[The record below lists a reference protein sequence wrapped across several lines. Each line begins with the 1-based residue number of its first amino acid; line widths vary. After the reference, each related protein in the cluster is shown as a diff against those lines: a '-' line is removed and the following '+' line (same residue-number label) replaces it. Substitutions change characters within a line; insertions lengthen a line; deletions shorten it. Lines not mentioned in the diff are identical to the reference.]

1 MVDIN
6 IGNGQGIT
14 QAIRDKIG
22 AANIKNKDAATW
34 QKVVA
39 EVNSAQNSKSIFKS
53 GDNYTTDS
61 TKLNEKSTYQSNF
74 VVDQGT
80 VTIDDSVWS
89 KIQNLLTGGN
99 ETTKAA
105 AETKQKTLRETAN
118 ENTIGDLKLTKEPVA
133 PDMSLKPNIGH
144 IDVAPQATGKQLNRM
159 VNGQKQAIEISHDKD
174 GNKVRYA
181 VNDDGT
187 RGEQLV
193 TVTTAGKNTYVTKS
207 EFDKTV
213 KSALQLGENDE
224 IPKGLNAEYVSIG
237 GEATLVFKGK
247 DGHVMTG
254 SEVKKFMTDYKK
266 DLYDRTAHGSGEYA
280 GKSIKDIT
288 NEVVSKMDYSKLD
301 PSFMETALKQD
312 GVQLNYGGQKYTV
325 QQGNLVDAQ
334 GNKFSVQNNKL
345 VPVKTQDALNK
356 ANPEKLADTADLS
369 YSAKTELT
377 IDGKKYSVEKDGTL
391 VDAQGNKYDV
401 KDGKPV
407 QKENDKAAL
416 ADVDFTKPEN
426 VELLSTFYHPN
437 AQLNFGGTMYTV
449 QQDKTLVD
457 AQGNKYKLEN
467 NKPVPI
473 KTSQEPVQTYGKHGN
488 LNVDN
493 DNSGGPFIKNGR
505 LDLE

>member
-39 EVNSAQNSKSIFKS
+39 EVNNAQNSKSIFKS

-74 VVDQGT
+74 VVDKGT

-99 ETTKAA
+99 ETTKAE

-159 VNGQKQAIEISHDKD
+159 VNGQKQAIEILHDKD

-254 SEVKKFMTDYKK
+254 SEVKRFMTDYKQ

-301 PSFMETALKQD
+301 PNFMETALKQD

-334 GNKFSVQNNKL
+334 GNK
-345 VPVKTQDALNK
+345 
-356 ANPEKLADTADLS
+356 
-369 YSAKTELT
+369 
-377 IDGKKYSVEKDGTL
+377 
-391 VDAQGNKYDV
+391 YDV

-416 ADVDFTKPEN
+416 ADVDFTNPEN
-426 VELLSTFYHPN
+426 VEILSTFYHPN

-467 NKPVPI
+467 NKPVPV

-493 DNSGGPFIKNGR
+493 DSSGGPFIKSR
-505 LDLE
+505 ILDFE

>member
-99 ETTKAA
+99 ETIKDNNLKEVVVTADKLNKTK
-105 AETKQKTLRETAN
+105 
-118 ENTIGDLKLTKEPVA
+118 TITITNP

-144 IDVAPQATGKQLNRM
+144 IDIAPQATGKQLNRM

-187 RGEQLV
+187 RGEELV
-193 TVTTAGKNTYVTKS
+193 TLTTTGKNTYQTKS
-207 EFDKTV
+207 ELDKTV
-213 KSALQLGENDE
+213 RSSLGLKDGQNLPDNLK
-224 IPKGLNAEYVSIG
+224 PFYVEIG
-237 GEATLVFKGK
+237 GSPQLMFKSDNGTLTPKQAAAYCK
-247 DGHVMTG
+247 QHI
-254 SEVKKFMTDYKK
+254 
-266 DLYDRTAHGSGEYA
+266 AQGSGEYA

-288 NEVVSKMDYSKLD
+288 NEVVSKIDYSKLS
-301 PSFMETALKQD
+301 PNSMKAALKQD

-325 QQGNLVDAQ
+325 HQGNLVDAQ

-345 VPVKTQDALNK
+345 VPVKT
-356 ANPEKLADTADLS
+356 
-369 YSAKTELT
+369 
-377 IDGKKYSVEKDGTL
+377 
-391 VDAQGNKYDV
+391 
-401 KDGKPV
+401 
-407 QKENDKAAL
+407 
-416 ADVDFTKPEN
+416 
-426 VELLSTFYHPN
+426 
-437 AQLNFGGTMYTV
+437 
-449 QQDKTLVD
+449 
-457 AQGNKYKLEN
+457 
-467 NKPVPI
+467 
-473 KTSQEPVQTYGKHGN
+473 SQEPVQTYGKHGN

-493 DNSGGPFIKNGR
+493 DSSGGPFIKSGR

>member
-74 VVDQGT
+74 VVDKGT

-118 ENTIGDLKLTKEPVA
+118 ENTIGDLNLTKEPVA

-159 VNGQKQAIEISHDKD
+159 VNGQKQAIEILHDKD

-254 SEVKKFMTDYKK
+254 SEVKRFMTDYKQ

-301 PSFMETALKQD
+301 PNFMAAALKQD

-325 QQGNLVDAQ
+325 QQGN
-334 GNKFSVQNNKL
+334 
-345 VPVKTQDALNK
+345 
-356 ANPEKLADTADLS
+356 
-369 YSAKTELT
+369 
-377 IDGKKYSVEKDGTL
+377 L

-493 DNSGGPFIKNGR
+493 DSSGGPFIKSGR
-505 LDLE
+505 LDFEE

>member
-1 MVDIN
+1 MAEIN

-39 EVNSAQNSKSIFKS
+39 EVNNAQNSKSIFKS

-74 VVDQGT
+74 VVDKGT

-99 ETTKAA
+99 ETIKDNNLKEVVVTADKLNKTK
-105 AETKQKTLRETAN
+105 
-118 ENTIGDLKLTKEPVA
+118 TITITNP

-144 IDVAPQATGKQLNRM
+144 IDIAPQATGKQLNRM
-159 VNGQKQAIEISHDKD
+159 VNGQKQAIEILHDKD

-254 SEVKKFMTDYKK
+254 SEVKKFMTDYKQ

-288 NEVVSKMDYSKLD
+288 NEVVSKMDYSKLS
-301 PSFMETALKQD
+301 PNFMEAALKQD

-334 GNKFSVQNNKL
+334 GNK
-345 VPVKTQDALNK
+345 
-356 ANPEKLADTADLS
+356 
-369 YSAKTELT
+369 
-377 IDGKKYSVEKDGTL
+377 
-391 VDAQGNKYDV
+391 YDV
-401 KDGKPV
+401 KDGKLV

-416 ADVDFTKPEN
+416 ADVDFTKSEN
-426 VELLSTFYHPN
+426 IELLSTFYHPN

-457 AQGNKYKLEN
+457 GQGNKYKLEN
-467 NKPVPI
+467 NKPVPV

-493 DNSGGPFIKNGR
+493 DSSGGPFIKSGR

>member
-1 MVDIN
+1 MAEIN

-80 VTIDDSVWS
+80 VTIDDSVWA

-118 ENTIGDLKLTKEPVA
+118 ENTIGDLNLTKEPVA

-159 VNGQKQAIEISHDKD
+159 VNGQKQAIEILHDKD

-254 SEVKKFMTDYKK
+254 SEVKKFMTDYKQ

-288 NEVVSKMDYSKLD
+288 NEVVSKMDYSKLS
-301 PSFMETALKQD
+301 PNFMEAALKQD

-325 QQGNLVDAQ
+325 QQGN
-334 GNKFSVQNNKL
+334 
-345 VPVKTQDALNK
+345 
-356 ANPEKLADTADLS
+356 
-369 YSAKTELT
+369 
-377 IDGKKYSVEKDGTL
+377 L

-416 ADVDFTKPEN
+416 ADVDFTNPEN

-467 NKPVPI
+467 NKPVPV

-493 DNSGGPFIKNGR
+493 DSSGGPFIKSGR
-505 LDLE
+505 LDFE

>member
-61 TKLNEKSTYQSNF
+61 TKLNEKSTFQSNF

-99 ETTKAA
+99 ETTKALSA
-105 AETKQKTLRETAN
+105 QSKDETIKDNNLQEVVVTAN
-118 ENTIGDLKLTKEPVA
+118 ELKRTKTITNPA
-133 PDMSLKPNIGH
+133 DMSLKPNIGH

-159 VNGQKQAIEISHDKD
+159 VNGQKQAIEILHDKD

-187 RGEQLV
+187 RGEELV
-193 TVTTAGKNTYVTKS
+193 TLTTTGKNTYQTKS
-207 EFDKTV
+207 ELDKTV
-213 KSALQLGENDE
+213 RSSLGLKDGQNLPDNLK
-224 IPKGLNAEYVSIG
+224 PFYVEIG
-237 GEATLVFKGK
+237 GSPQLMFKSDNGTLTPKQAAAYCK
-247 DGHVMTG
+247 QHI
-254 SEVKKFMTDYKK
+254 
-266 DLYDRTAHGSGEYA
+266 AQGSGEYA

-288 NEVVSKMDYSKLD
+288 NDVVSKIDYSKLS
-301 PSFMETALKQD
+301 PNFMEAALKQD

-325 QQGNLVDAQ
+325 HQGNLVDAQ

-345 VPVKTQDALNK
+345 VPVKT
-356 ANPEKLADTADLS
+356 
-369 YSAKTELT
+369 
-377 IDGKKYSVEKDGTL
+377 
-391 VDAQGNKYDV
+391 
-401 KDGKPV
+401 
-407 QKENDKAAL
+407 
-416 ADVDFTKPEN
+416 
-426 VELLSTFYHPN
+426 
-437 AQLNFGGTMYTV
+437 
-449 QQDKTLVD
+449 
-457 AQGNKYKLEN
+457 
-467 NKPVPI
+467 
-473 KTSQEPVQTYGKHGN
+473 SQEPVQTYGKHGN

-493 DNSGGPFIKNGR
+493 DSSGGPFIKRGR
-505 LDLE
+505 LDFEE

>member
-39 EVNSAQNSKSIFKS
+39 EVNNAQNSKSIFKS

-118 ENTIGDLKLTKEPVA
+118 ENTIGDLNLTKEPVD
-133 PDMSLKPNIGH
+133 PGMFEKPNIAH
-144 IDVAPQATGKQLNRM
+144 VDVNPQPTENLATGKQLTRM
-159 VNGQKQAIEISHDKD
+159 VNGEKKTIEISHDKD

-181 VNDDGT
+181 VNGDGT
-187 RGEQLV
+187 RGEELV
-193 TVTTAGKNTYVTKS
+193 TLTTTGKNTYQTKS
-207 EFDKTV
+207 ELDKTV
-213 KSALQLGENDE
+213 RSSLGLKDGQNL
-224 IPKGLNAEYVSIG
+224 PYNLKPFYVEIG
-237 GEATLVFKGK
+237 GSPQLMFKSDNGTLTPEQAAAYCKQ
-247 DGHVMTG
+247 HI
-254 SEVKKFMTDYKK
+254 
-266 DLYDRTAHGSGEYA
+266 AQGSGEYA

-288 NEVVSKMDYSKLD
+288 NEVVSKMDYSKLS
-301 PSFMETALKQD
+301 PSFMEAALKQD

-325 QQGNLVDAQ
+325 QQGKLVDAQ

-345 VPVKTQDALNK
+345 VPVKT
-356 ANPEKLADTADLS
+356 
-369 YSAKTELT
+369 
-377 IDGKKYSVEKDGTL
+377 
-391 VDAQGNKYDV
+391 
-401 KDGKPV
+401 
-407 QKENDKAAL
+407 
-416 ADVDFTKPEN
+416 
-426 VELLSTFYHPN
+426 
-437 AQLNFGGTMYTV
+437 
-449 QQDKTLVD
+449 
-457 AQGNKYKLEN
+457 
-467 NKPVPI
+467 
-473 KTSQEPVQTYGKHGN
+473 SQEPVQTYGKHGN

-493 DNSGGPFIKNGR
+493 DSSGGPFIKSGR
-505 LDLE
+505 LDFE

>member
-99 ETTKAA
+99 ETIKDNNLKEVVVTADKLNKTK
-105 AETKQKTLRETAN
+105 
-118 ENTIGDLKLTKEPVA
+118 TITITNP

-144 IDVAPQATGKQLNRM
+144 IDIAPQATGKQLNRM

-213 KSALQLGENDE
+213 KTALQLGENDE

-237 GEATLVFKGK
+237 GEPTLVFKGK

-254 SEVKKFMTDYKK
+254 SEVKKFMSDYKQ
-266 DLYDRTAHGSGEYA
+266 DLYNRTAHGSGEYA

-334 GNKFSVQNNKL
+334 GNK
-345 VPVKTQDALNK
+345 
-356 ANPEKLADTADLS
+356 
-369 YSAKTELT
+369 
-377 IDGKKYSVEKDGTL
+377 
-391 VDAQGNKYDV
+391 YDV

-416 ADVDFTKPEN
+416 ADVDFTNPEN

-493 DNSGGPFIKNGR
+493 DSSGGPFIKSGR
-505 LDLE
+505 LD

>member
-39 EVNSAQNSKSIFKS
+39 EVNNAQNSKSIFKS

-74 VVDQGT
+74 VVDKGT

-118 ENTIGDLKLTKEPVA
+118 ENTIGDLKLTKEAV
-133 PDMSLKPNIGH
+133 DMSLKPNIGH

-159 VNGQKQAIEISHDKD
+159 VNGQKQAIEILHDKD

-254 SEVKKFMTDYKK
+254 SEVQKFMTDYKQE
-266 DLYDRTAHGSGEYA
+266 LYDRTAHGSGEYA

-288 NEVVSKMDYSKLD
+288 NEVVSKMDYSKLS
-301 PSFMETALKQD
+301 PSFMEAALKQD

-325 QQGNLVDAQ
+325 HQGN
-334 GNKFSVQNNKL
+334 
-345 VPVKTQDALNK
+345 
-356 ANPEKLADTADLS
+356 
-369 YSAKTELT
+369 
-377 IDGKKYSVEKDGTL
+377 L

-416 ADVDFTKPEN
+416 ADVDFTNPEN

-493 DNSGGPFIKNGR
+493 DSSGGPFIKSGR

>member
-1 MVDIN
+1 MAEIN

-74 VVDQGT
+74 VVDKGT
-80 VTIDDSVWS
+80 VTIDDSVWA

-105 AETKQKTLRETAN
+105 AETKQKTLSETAN
-118 ENTIGDLKLTKEPVA
+118 ENTIGDLNLTKEPVD
-133 PDMSLKPNIGH
+133 PGMFEKPNIAH
-144 IDVAPQATGKQLNRM
+144 VDVNPQPTENLATGKQLTRM
-159 VNGQKQAIEISHDKD
+159 VNGEKKTIEISHDKD

-187 RGEQLV
+187 RGEELV
-193 TVTTAGKNTYVTKS
+193 TLTTTGKNTYQTKS
-207 EFDKTV
+207 ELDKTV
-213 KSALQLGENDE
+213 RSSLGLKDGQNLPDNLK
-224 IPKGLNAEYVSIG
+224 PFYVEIG
-237 GEATLVFKGK
+237 GSPQLMFKSDNGTLTPKQAAAYCK
-247 DGHVMTG
+247 QHI
-254 SEVKKFMTDYKK
+254 
-266 DLYDRTAHGSGEYA
+266 AQGSGEYA

-301 PSFMETALKQD
+301 PNFMETALKQD

-325 QQGNLVDAQ
+325 HQGNLVDAQ

-345 VPVKTQDALNK
+345 VPVKT
-356 ANPEKLADTADLS
+356 
-369 YSAKTELT
+369 
-377 IDGKKYSVEKDGTL
+377 
-391 VDAQGNKYDV
+391 
-401 KDGKPV
+401 
-407 QKENDKAAL
+407 
-416 ADVDFTKPEN
+416 
-426 VELLSTFYHPN
+426 
-437 AQLNFGGTMYTV
+437 
-449 QQDKTLVD
+449 
-457 AQGNKYKLEN
+457 
-467 NKPVPI
+467 
-473 KTSQEPVQTYGKHGN
+473 SQEPVQTYRKHGN

-493 DNSGGPFIKNGR
+493 DSSGGPFIKSGR
-505 LDLE
+505 LDFE

>member
-22 AANIKNKDAATW
+22 AANIKNKDAVTW

-61 TKLNEKSTYQSNF
+61 TKLNEKSTFQSNF

-99 ETTKAA
+99 ETTKALSA
-105 AETKQKTLRETAN
+105 QPKDETIKDNNLPEVVVTAN
-118 ENTIGDLKLTKEPVA
+118 ELKRTKTITNPA
-133 PDMSLKPNIGH
+133 DMSLKPNIGH

-159 VNGQKQAIEISHDKD
+159 VNGQKQAIEILHDKD

-187 RGEQLV
+187 RGEELV
-193 TVTTAGKNTYVTKS
+193 TVTTAGKNTYQTKS
-207 EFDKTV
+207 ELDKTV
-213 KSALQLGENDE
+213 RSSLGLKDGQNLPDNLK
-224 IPKGLNAEYVSIG
+224 PFYVEIG
-237 GEATLVFKGK
+237 GSPQLMFKSDNGTLTPKQAAAYCK
-247 DGHVMTG
+247 QHI
-254 SEVKKFMTDYKK
+254 
-266 DLYDRTAHGSGEYA
+266 AQGSGEYA

-288 NEVVSKMDYSKLD
+288 NEVVSKMDYSKLS
-301 PSFMETALKQD
+301 PNFMEAALKQD

-325 QQGNLVDAQ
+325 HQGNLVDAQ

-345 VPVKTQDALNK
+345 VPVKT
-356 ANPEKLADTADLS
+356 
-369 YSAKTELT
+369 
-377 IDGKKYSVEKDGTL
+377 
-391 VDAQGNKYDV
+391 
-401 KDGKPV
+401 
-407 QKENDKAAL
+407 
-416 ADVDFTKPEN
+416 
-426 VELLSTFYHPN
+426 
-437 AQLNFGGTMYTV
+437 
-449 QQDKTLVD
+449 
-457 AQGNKYKLEN
+457 
-467 NKPVPI
+467 
-473 KTSQEPVQTYGKHGN
+473 SQEPVQTYGKHGN

-493 DNSGGPFIKNGR
+493 DSSGGPFIKRGR
-505 LDLE
+505 LDFEE

>member
-39 EVNSAQNSKSIFKS
+39 EVNNAQNSKSIFKS

-74 VVDQGT
+74 VVDKGT

-105 AETKQKTLRETAN
+105 AETKQKTLSETAN
-118 ENTIGDLKLTKEPVA
+118 ENTIGDLNLTKEPVD
-133 PDMSLKPNIGH
+133 PGMFEKPNIAH
-144 IDVAPQATGKQLNRM
+144 VDVNPQPTENLATGKQLTRM
-159 VNGQKQAIEISHDKD
+159 VNGEKKTIEISHDKD

-254 SEVKKFMTDYKK
+254 SEVKRFMTDYKQ

-288 NEVVSKMDYSKLD
+288 NEVVSKMDYSKLS
-301 PSFMETALKQD
+301 PSFMEAALKQD

-334 GNKFSVQNNKL
+334 GNK
-345 VPVKTQDALNK
+345 
-356 ANPEKLADTADLS
+356 
-369 YSAKTELT
+369 
-377 IDGKKYSVEKDGTL
+377 
-391 VDAQGNKYDV
+391 YDV

-407 QKENDKAAL
+407 QKENDKAPL
-416 ADVDFTKPEN
+416 ADVDFTNPEN

-493 DNSGGPFIKNGR
+493 DSSGGPFIKSGR
-505 LDLE
+505 LDFE

>member
-61 TKLNEKSTYQSNF
+61 TKLNEKSTFQSNF
-74 VVDQGT
+74 VVDKGT

-99 ETTKAA
+99 ETTKALSA
-105 AETKQKTLRETAN
+105 QPKDETIKDNNLPEVVVTAN
-118 ENTIGDLKLTKEPVA
+118 ELKRTKTITNPA
-133 PDMSLKPNIGH
+133 DMSLKPNIGH

-159 VNGQKQAIEISHDKD
+159 VNGQKQAIEILHDKD

-187 RGEQLV
+187 RGEELV
-193 TVTTAGKNTYVTKS
+193 TLTTTGKNTYQTKS
-207 EFDKTV
+207 ELDKTV
-213 KSALQLGENDE
+213 RSSLGLKDGQNLPDNLK
-224 IPKGLNAEYVSIG
+224 PFYVEIG
-237 GEATLVFKGK
+237 GSPQLMFKSDNGTLTPKQAAAYCK
-247 DGHVMTG
+247 QHI
-254 SEVKKFMTDYKK
+254 
-266 DLYDRTAHGSGEYA
+266 AQGSGEYA

-288 NEVVSKMDYSKLD
+288 NDVVSKIDYSKLS
-301 PSFMETALKQD
+301 PNFMEAALKQD

-325 QQGNLVDAQ
+325 HQGNLVDAQ

-345 VPVKTQDALNK
+345 VPVKT
-356 ANPEKLADTADLS
+356 
-369 YSAKTELT
+369 
-377 IDGKKYSVEKDGTL
+377 
-391 VDAQGNKYDV
+391 
-401 KDGKPV
+401 
-407 QKENDKAAL
+407 
-416 ADVDFTKPEN
+416 
-426 VELLSTFYHPN
+426 
-437 AQLNFGGTMYTV
+437 
-449 QQDKTLVD
+449 
-457 AQGNKYKLEN
+457 
-467 NKPVPI
+467 
-473 KTSQEPVQTYGKHGN
+473 SQEPVQTYGKHGN

-493 DNSGGPFIKNGR
+493 DSSGGPFIKRGR
-505 LDLE
+505 LDFEE

>member
-39 EVNSAQNSKSIFKS
+39 EVNNAQNSKSIFKS

-99 ETTKAA
+99 ETIKDNNLKEVVVTADKLNKTK
-105 AETKQKTLRETAN
+105 
-118 ENTIGDLKLTKEPVA
+118 TITITNP

-144 IDVAPQATGKQLNRM
+144 IDIAPQATGKQLNRM

-213 KSALQLGENDE
+213 KTALQLGENDE

-237 GEATLVFKGK
+237 GEPTLVFKGK

-254 SEVKKFMTDYKK
+254 SEVKKFMSDYKQ
-266 DLYDRTAHGSGEYA
+266 DLYNRTAHGSGEYA

-288 NEVVSKMDYSKLD
+288 NDVVSKMDYSKLD

-334 GNKFSVQNNKL
+334 GNK
-345 VPVKTQDALNK
+345 
-356 ANPEKLADTADLS
+356 
-369 YSAKTELT
+369 
-377 IDGKKYSVEKDGTL
+377 
-391 VDAQGNKYDV
+391 YDV

-407 QKENDKAAL
+407 QKENDKPAL
-416 ADVDFTKPEN
+416 ADVDFTNPEN
-426 VELLSTFYHPN
+426 VELLSTFYHTN

-493 DNSGGPFIKNGR
+493 DNSGGPFIKSGR
-505 LDLE
+505 LDFE

>member
-1 MVDIN
+1 MAEIN

-39 EVNSAQNSKSIFKS
+39 EVNNAQNSKSIFKS

-74 VVDQGT
+74 VVDKGT
-80 VTIDDSVWS
+80 VTIDDSVWA

-105 AETKQKTLRETAN
+105 AETKQKTLSETAN
-118 ENTIGDLKLTKEPVA
+118 ENTIGDLNLTKEPVD
-133 PDMSLKPNIGH
+133 PGMFEKPNIAH
-144 IDVAPQATGKQLNRM
+144 VDVNPQPTENLATGKQLTRM
-159 VNGQKQAIEISHDKD
+159 VNGEKKTIEISHDKE

-187 RGEQLV
+187 RGEELV
-193 TVTTAGKNTYVTKS
+193 TLTTTGKNTYQTKS
-207 EFDKTV
+207 ELDKTV
-213 KSALQLGENDE
+213 RSSLGLKDGQNLPDNLK
-224 IPKGLNAEYVSIG
+224 PFYVEIG
-237 GEATLVFKGK
+237 GSPQLMFKSDNGTLTPKQAAAYCK
-247 DGHVMTG
+247 QHI
-254 SEVKKFMTDYKK
+254 
-266 DLYDRTAHGSGEYA
+266 AQGSGEYA

-301 PSFMETALKQD
+301 PNFMETALKQD

-325 QQGNLVDAQ
+325 HQGNLVDAQ

-345 VPVKTQDALNK
+345 VPVKT
-356 ANPEKLADTADLS
+356 
-369 YSAKTELT
+369 
-377 IDGKKYSVEKDGTL
+377 
-391 VDAQGNKYDV
+391 
-401 KDGKPV
+401 
-407 QKENDKAAL
+407 
-416 ADVDFTKPEN
+416 
-426 VELLSTFYHPN
+426 
-437 AQLNFGGTMYTV
+437 
-449 QQDKTLVD
+449 
-457 AQGNKYKLEN
+457 
-467 NKPVPI
+467 
-473 KTSQEPVQTYGKHGN
+473 SQEPVQTYGKHGN

-493 DNSGGPFIKNGR
+493 DSSGGPFIKRGI

>member
-39 EVNSAQNSKSIFKS
+39 EVNNAQNSKSIFKS

-99 ETTKAA
+99 ETTKAE

-118 ENTIGDLKLTKEPVA
+118 ENTIGDLNLTKEPVA

-159 VNGQKQAIEISHDKD
+159 VNGQKQAIEILHDKD

-288 NEVVSKMDYSKLD
+288 NEVVSKMDYSKLS
-301 PSFMETALKQD
+301 PSFMEAALKQD

-325 QQGNLVDAQ
+325 HQGNLVDAQ

-377 IDGKKYSVEKDGTL
+377 IDGKKYSVEKDGTF

-416 ADVDFTKPEN
+416 ADVDFTNPEY
-426 VELLSTFYHPN
+426 VGLLDTFYHPN

-505 LDLE
+505 LDFE

>member
-99 ETTKAA
+99 ETTKALSA
-105 AETKQKTLRETAN
+105 QPKDETIKDNNLPEVVVTAN
-118 ENTIGDLKLTKEPVA
+118 ELKRTKTITNPA
-133 PDMSLKPNIGH
+133 DMSLKPNIGH

-159 VNGQKQAIEISHDKD
+159 VNGQKQAIEILHDKD

-187 RGEQLV
+187 RGEELV
-193 TVTTAGKNTYVTKS
+193 TVTTAGKNTYQTKS
-207 EFDKTV
+207 ELDKTV
-213 KSALQLGENDE
+213 RSSLGLKDGQNLPDNLK
-224 IPKGLNAEYVSIG
+224 PFYVEIG
-237 GEATLVFKGK
+237 GSPQLMFKSDNGTLTPKQAAAYCK
-247 DGHVMTG
+247 QHI
-254 SEVKKFMTDYKK
+254 
-266 DLYDRTAHGSGEYA
+266 AQGSGEYA

-288 NEVVSKMDYSKLD
+288 NDVVSKIDYSKLS
-301 PSFMETALKQD
+301 PNFMEAALKQD

-325 QQGNLVDAQ
+325 HQGNLVDAQ

-345 VPVKTQDALNK
+345 VPVKT
-356 ANPEKLADTADLS
+356 
-369 YSAKTELT
+369 
-377 IDGKKYSVEKDGTL
+377 
-391 VDAQGNKYDV
+391 
-401 KDGKPV
+401 
-407 QKENDKAAL
+407 
-416 ADVDFTKPEN
+416 
-426 VELLSTFYHPN
+426 
-437 AQLNFGGTMYTV
+437 
-449 QQDKTLVD
+449 
-457 AQGNKYKLEN
+457 
-467 NKPVPI
+467 
-473 KTSQEPVQTYGKHGN
+473 SQEPVQTYGKHGN

-493 DNSGGPFIKNGR
+493 DSSGGPFIKRGR
-505 LDLE
+505 LDFEE

>member
-39 EVNSAQNSKSIFKS
+39 EVNNAQNSKSIFKS

-61 TKLNEKSTYQSNF
+61 TKLSEKSTYQSNF
-74 VVDQGT
+74 VVDKGT

-118 ENTIGDLKLTKEPVA
+118 ENTIGDLNLTKEPVA
-133 PDMSLKPNIGH
+133 PDTSLKPNIGH

-159 VNGQKQAIEISHDKD
+159 VNGQKQAIEILHDKD

-254 SEVKKFMTDYKK
+254 SEVKKFMTDYKQ

-288 NEVVSKMDYSKLD
+288 NEVVSKMDYSKLP
-301 PSFMETALKQD
+301 PSFMDTALEQD

-325 QQGNLVDAQ
+325 QHGN
-334 GNKFSVQNNKL
+334 
-345 VPVKTQDALNK
+345 
-356 ANPEKLADTADLS
+356 
-369 YSAKTELT
+369 
-377 IDGKKYSVEKDGTL
+377 L

-493 DNSGGPFIKNGR
+493 DSSGGPFIKRGI
-505 LDLE
+505 LDFEE

>member
-1 MVDIN
+1 MAEIN

-74 VVDQGT
+74 VVDKGT
-80 VTIDDSVWS
+80 VTIDDSVWA

-105 AETKQKTLRETAN
+105 AETKQKTLSETAN
-118 ENTIGDLKLTKEPVA
+118 ENTIGDLNLTKEPVD
-133 PDMSLKPNIGH
+133 PGMFEKPNIAH
-144 IDVAPQATGKQLNRM
+144 VDVNPQPTENLATGKQLTRM
-159 VNGQKQAIEISHDKD
+159 VNGEKKTIEISHDKD

-187 RGEQLV
+187 RGEELV
-193 TVTTAGKNTYVTKS
+193 TLTTTGKNTYQTKS
-207 EFDKTV
+207 ELDKTV
-213 KSALQLGENDE
+213 RSSLGLKDGQNLPDNLK
-224 IPKGLNAEYVSIG
+224 PFYVEIG
-237 GEATLVFKGK
+237 GSPQLMFKSDNGTLTPKQAAAYCK
-247 DGHVMTG
+247 QHI
-254 SEVKKFMTDYKK
+254 
-266 DLYDRTAHGSGEYA
+266 AQGSGEYA

-301 PSFMETALKQD
+301 PNFMETALKQD

-325 QQGNLVDAQ
+325 HQGNLVDAQ

-345 VPVKTQDALNK
+345 VPVKT
-356 ANPEKLADTADLS
+356 
-369 YSAKTELT
+369 
-377 IDGKKYSVEKDGTL
+377 
-391 VDAQGNKYDV
+391 
-401 KDGKPV
+401 
-407 QKENDKAAL
+407 
-416 ADVDFTKPEN
+416 
-426 VELLSTFYHPN
+426 
-437 AQLNFGGTMYTV
+437 
-449 QQDKTLVD
+449 
-457 AQGNKYKLEN
+457 
-467 NKPVPI
+467 
-473 KTSQEPVQTYGKHGN
+473 SQEPVQTYGKHGN

-493 DNSGGPFIKNGR
+493 DSSGGPFIKSGR
-505 LDLE
+505 LDFE

>member
-1 MVDIN
+1 MAEIN

-39 EVNSAQNSKSIFKS
+39 EVNNAQNSKSIFKS

-74 VVDQGT
+74 VVDKGT

-118 ENTIGDLKLTKEPVA
+118 ENTIGDLNLTKEPVA

-159 VNGQKQAIEISHDKD
+159 VNGQKQAIEILHDKD

-207 EFDKTV
+207 EFDKIV

-254 SEVKKFMTDYKK
+254 SEVKKFMTDYKQ

-288 NEVVSKMDYSKLD
+288 NEVVSKMDYSKLS
-301 PSFMETALKQD
+301 PNFMEAALKQD

-334 GNKFSVQNNKL
+334 GNKYV
-345 VPVKTQDALNK
+345 
-356 ANPEKLADTADLS
+356 
-369 YSAKTELT
+369 
-377 IDGKKYSVEKDGTL
+377 
-391 VDAQGNKYDV
+391 V

-416 ADVDFTKPEN
+416 ADVDFTNPEN

-493 DNSGGPFIKNGR
+493 DSSGGPFIKSGR
-505 LDLE
+505 LDFE

>member
-61 TKLNEKSTYQSNF
+61 TKLNEKSTFQSNF

-105 AETKQKTLRETAN
+105 AETKQKTLSETAN
-118 ENTIGDLKLTKEPVA
+118 ENTIGDLNLTKEPVD
-133 PDMSLKPNIGH
+133 PGMFEKPNIAH
-144 IDVAPQATGKQLNRM
+144 VDVNPQPTENLATGKQLTRM
-159 VNGQKQAIEISHDKD
+159 VNGEKKTIEISHDKD

-187 RGEQLV
+187 RGEELV
-193 TVTTAGKNTYVTKS
+193 TLTTTGKNTYQTKS
-207 EFDKTV
+207 ELDKTV
-213 KSALQLGENDE
+213 RSSLGLKDGQNLPDNLK
-224 IPKGLNAEYVSIG
+224 PFYVEIG
-237 GEATLVFKGK
+237 GSPQLMFKSDNGTLTPKQAAAYCK
-247 DGHVMTG
+247 QHI
-254 SEVKKFMTDYKK
+254 
-266 DLYDRTAHGSGEYA
+266 AQGSGEYA

-288 NEVVSKMDYSKLD
+288 NDVVSKIDYSKLS
-301 PSFMETALKQD
+301 PNFMEAALKQD

-325 QQGNLVDAQ
+325 HQGNLVDAQ

-345 VPVKTQDALNK
+345 VPVKT
-356 ANPEKLADTADLS
+356 
-369 YSAKTELT
+369 
-377 IDGKKYSVEKDGTL
+377 
-391 VDAQGNKYDV
+391 
-401 KDGKPV
+401 
-407 QKENDKAAL
+407 
-416 ADVDFTKPEN
+416 
-426 VELLSTFYHPN
+426 
-437 AQLNFGGTMYTV
+437 
-449 QQDKTLVD
+449 
-457 AQGNKYKLEN
+457 
-467 NKPVPI
+467 
-473 KTSQEPVQTYGKHGN
+473 SQEPVQTYGKHGN

-493 DNSGGPFIKNGR
+493 DSSGGPFIKRGR
-505 LDLE
+505 LDFEE

>member
-1 MVDIN
+1 MAEIN

-39 EVNSAQNSKSIFKS
+39 EVNNAQNSKSIFKS

-74 VVDQGT
+74 VVDKGT
-80 VTIDDSVWS
+80 VTIDDSVWA

-159 VNGQKQAIEISHDKD
+159 VNGQKQAIEILHDKD

-254 SEVKKFMTDYKK
+254 SEVKKFMTDYKQ

-288 NEVVSKMDYSKLD
+288 NEVVSKMDYSKLS
-301 PSFMETALKQD
+301 PNFMEAALKQD

-325 QQGNLVDAQ
+325 QQGN
-334 GNKFSVQNNKL
+334 
-345 VPVKTQDALNK
+345 
-356 ANPEKLADTADLS
+356 
-369 YSAKTELT
+369 
-377 IDGKKYSVEKDGTL
+377 L

-493 DNSGGPFIKNGR
+493 DSSGGPFIKSGR
-505 LDLE
+505 LDFE

>member
-1 MVDIN
+1 MAEIN

-105 AETKQKTLRETAN
+105 AETKQKTLSETAN
-118 ENTIGDLKLTKEPVA
+118 ENTIGDLNLTKEPVD
-133 PDMSLKPNIGH
+133 PGMFEKPNIAH
-144 IDVAPQATGKQLNRM
+144 VDVNPQPTENLATGKQLTRM
-159 VNGQKQAIEISHDKD
+159 VNGEKKTIEISHDKD

-181 VNDDGT
+181 VNGDGT
-187 RGEQLV
+187 RGEELV
-193 TVTTAGKNTYVTKS
+193 TLTTTGKNTYQTKS
-207 EFDKTV
+207 ELDKTV
-213 KSALQLGENDE
+213 RSSLGLKDGQNLPDNLK
-224 IPKGLNAEYVSIG
+224 PFYVEIG
-237 GEATLVFKGK
+237 GSPQLMFKSDNGTLTPKQAAAYCK
-247 DGHVMTG
+247 QHI
-254 SEVKKFMTDYKK
+254 
-266 DLYDRTAHGSGEYA
+266 AQGSGEYA

-288 NEVVSKMDYSKLD
+288 NEVVSKMDYSKLS
-301 PSFMETALKQD
+301 PNFMEAALKQD

-325 QQGNLVDAQ
+325 HQGNLVDAQ

-345 VPVKTQDALNK
+345 VPVKT
-356 ANPEKLADTADLS
+356 
-369 YSAKTELT
+369 
-377 IDGKKYSVEKDGTL
+377 
-391 VDAQGNKYDV
+391 
-401 KDGKPV
+401 
-407 QKENDKAAL
+407 
-416 ADVDFTKPEN
+416 
-426 VELLSTFYHPN
+426 
-437 AQLNFGGTMYTV
+437 
-449 QQDKTLVD
+449 
-457 AQGNKYKLEN
+457 
-467 NKPVPI
+467 
-473 KTSQEPVQTYGKHGN
+473 SQEPVQTYGKHGN

-493 DNSGGPFIKNGR
+493 DSSGGPFIKRGI
-505 LDLE
+505 LDFE

>member
-1 MVDIN
+1 MAEIN

-39 EVNSAQNSKSIFKS
+39 EVNNAQNSKSIFKS

-74 VVDQGT
+74 VVDKGT

-118 ENTIGDLKLTKEPVA
+118 ENTIGDLNLTKEPVA

-159 VNGQKQAIEISHDKD
+159 VNGQKQAIEILHDKD

-254 SEVKKFMTDYKK
+254 SEVKKFMTDYKQ

-288 NEVVSKMDYSKLD
+288 NEVVSKMDYSKLS
-301 PSFMETALKQD
+301 PNFMEAALKQD

-334 GNKFSVQNNKL
+334 GNKYV
-345 VPVKTQDALNK
+345 
-356 ANPEKLADTADLS
+356 
-369 YSAKTELT
+369 
-377 IDGKKYSVEKDGTL
+377 
-391 VDAQGNKYDV
+391 V

-416 ADVDFTKPEN
+416 ADVDFTNPEN

-493 DNSGGPFIKNGR
+493 DSSGGPFIKSGR
-505 LDLE
+505 LDFE

>member
-74 VVDQGT
+74 VVDKGT

-105 AETKQKTLRETAN
+105 AETKQKTLSETAN
-118 ENTIGDLKLTKEPVA
+118 ENTIGDLNLTKEPVD
-133 PDMSLKPNIGH
+133 PGMFEKPNIAH
-144 IDVAPQATGKQLNRM
+144 VDVNPQPTENLATGKQLTRM
-159 VNGQKQAIEISHDKD
+159 VNGEKKTIEISHDKD

-187 RGEQLV
+187 RGEELV
-193 TVTTAGKNTYVTKS
+193 TLTTTGKNTYQTKS
-207 EFDKTV
+207 ELDKTV
-213 KSALQLGENDE
+213 RSSLGLKDGQNLPDNLK
-224 IPKGLNAEYVSIG
+224 PFYVEIG
-237 GEATLVFKGK
+237 GSPQLMFKSDNGTLTPKQAAAYCK
-247 DGHVMTG
+247 QHI
-254 SEVKKFMTDYKK
+254 
-266 DLYDRTAHGSGEYA
+266 AQGSGEYA

-288 NEVVSKMDYSKLD
+288 NEVVSKMDYSKLS
-301 PSFMETALKQD
+301 PNFMEAALKQD

-325 QQGNLVDAQ
+325 HQGNLVDAQ

-345 VPVKTQDALNK
+345 VPVKT
-356 ANPEKLADTADLS
+356 
-369 YSAKTELT
+369 
-377 IDGKKYSVEKDGTL
+377 
-391 VDAQGNKYDV
+391 
-401 KDGKPV
+401 
-407 QKENDKAAL
+407 
-416 ADVDFTKPEN
+416 
-426 VELLSTFYHPN
+426 
-437 AQLNFGGTMYTV
+437 
-449 QQDKTLVD
+449 
-457 AQGNKYKLEN
+457 
-467 NKPVPI
+467 
-473 KTSQEPVQTYGKHGN
+473 SQEPVQTYGKHGN

-493 DNSGGPFIKNGR
+493 DSSGGPFIKSGR
-505 LDLE
+505 LDFE

>member
-1 MVDIN
+1 MAEIN
-6 IGNGQGIT
+6 IRNGQGIT

-39 EVNSAQNSKSIFKS
+39 EVNNAQNSKSIFKS

-89 KIQNLLTGGN
+89 KIQNLLTGSSN
-99 ETTKAA
+99 ETPKAA

-118 ENTIGDLKLTKEPVA
+118 ENTIGDLNLTKEPVD
-133 PDMSLKPNIGH
+133 PGMFEKPNIAH
-144 IDVAPQATGKQLNRM
+144 VDVNPQPTENLATGKQLTRM
-159 VNGQKQAIEISHDKD
+159 VNGEKKTIEISHDKD

-187 RGEQLV
+187 RGEELV
-193 TVTTAGKNTYVTKS
+193 TLTTTGKNTYQTKS
-207 EFDKTV
+207 ELDKTV
-213 KSALQLGENDE
+213 RSSLGLKDGQNLPDNLK
-224 IPKGLNAEYVSIG
+224 PFYVEIG
-237 GEATLVFKGK
+237 GSPQLMFKSDNGTLTPEQAAAYCKQ
-247 DGHVMTG
+247 HI
-254 SEVKKFMTDYKK
+254 
-266 DLYDRTAHGSGEYA
+266 AQGSGEYA

-345 VPVKTQDALNK
+345 VPVKT
-356 ANPEKLADTADLS
+356 
-369 YSAKTELT
+369 
-377 IDGKKYSVEKDGTL
+377 
-391 VDAQGNKYDV
+391 
-401 KDGKPV
+401 
-407 QKENDKAAL
+407 
-416 ADVDFTKPEN
+416 
-426 VELLSTFYHPN
+426 
-437 AQLNFGGTMYTV
+437 
-449 QQDKTLVD
+449 
-457 AQGNKYKLEN
+457 
-467 NKPVPI
+467 
-473 KTSQEPVQTYGKHGN
+473 SQEPVQTYGKHGN

-493 DNSGGPFIKNGR
+493 DSSGGPFIKSGR
-505 LDLE
+505 LDFE

>member
-61 TKLNEKSTYQSNF
+61 TKLNEKSTFQSNF

-105 AETKQKTLRETAN
+105 AETKQKTLSETAN
-118 ENTIGDLKLTKEPVA
+118 ENTIGDLNLTKEPVD
-133 PDMSLKPNIGH
+133 PGMFEKPNIAH
-144 IDVAPQATGKQLNRM
+144 VDVNPQPTENLATGKQLTRM
-159 VNGQKQAIEISHDKD
+159 VNGEKKTIEISHDKD

-187 RGEQLV
+187 RGEELV
-193 TVTTAGKNTYVTKS
+193 TLTTTGKNTYQTKS
-207 EFDKTV
+207 ELDKTV
-213 KSALQLGENDE
+213 RSSLGLKDGQNLPDNLK
-224 IPKGLNAEYVSIG
+224 PFYVEIG
-237 GEATLVFKGK
+237 GSPQLMFKSDNGTLTPKQAAAYCK
-247 DGHVMTG
+247 QHI
-254 SEVKKFMTDYKK
+254 
-266 DLYDRTAHGSGEYA
+266 AQGSGEYA

-301 PSFMETALKQD
+301 PNFMKAALKQD

-325 QQGNLVDAQ
+325 HQGNLVDAQ

-345 VPVKTQDALNK
+345 VPVKT
-356 ANPEKLADTADLS
+356 
-369 YSAKTELT
+369 
-377 IDGKKYSVEKDGTL
+377 
-391 VDAQGNKYDV
+391 
-401 KDGKPV
+401 
-407 QKENDKAAL
+407 
-416 ADVDFTKPEN
+416 
-426 VELLSTFYHPN
+426 
-437 AQLNFGGTMYTV
+437 
-449 QQDKTLVD
+449 
-457 AQGNKYKLEN
+457 
-467 NKPVPI
+467 
-473 KTSQEPVQTYGKHGN
+473 SQEPVQTYGKHGN

-493 DNSGGPFIKNGR
+493 DSSGGPFIKRGR
-505 LDLE
+505 LDFEE

>member
-118 ENTIGDLKLTKEPVA
+118 ENTIGDLNLTKEPVD
-133 PDMSLKPNIGH
+133 PGMFEKPNIAH
-144 IDVAPQATGKQLNRM
+144 VDVNPQPTENLATGKQLTRM
-159 VNGQKQAIEISHDKD
+159 VNGEKKTIEISHDKD

-187 RGEQLV
+187 RGEELV
-193 TVTTAGKNTYVTKS
+193 TLTTTGKNTYQTKS
-207 EFDKTV
+207 ELDKTV
-213 KSALQLGENDE
+213 RSSLGLKDGQNLPDNLK
-224 IPKGLNAEYVSIG
+224 PFYVEIG
-237 GEATLVFKGK
+237 GSPQLMFKSDNGTLTPEQATAYCKQ
-247 DGHVMTG
+247 HI
-254 SEVKKFMTDYKK
+254 
-266 DLYDRTAHGSGEYA
+266 AQGSGEYA

-288 NEVVSKMDYSKLD
+288 NEVVSKMDYSKLN
-301 PSFMETALKQD
+301 PSFMDTALKQD

-325 QQGNLVDAQ
+325 QQGN
-334 GNKFSVQNNKL
+334 
-345 VPVKTQDALNK
+345 
-356 ANPEKLADTADLS
+356 
-369 YSAKTELT
+369 
-377 IDGKKYSVEKDGTL
+377 
-391 VDAQGNKYDV
+391 
-401 KDGKPV
+401 
-407 QKENDKAAL
+407 
-416 ADVDFTKPEN
+416 
-426 VELLSTFYHPN
+426 
-437 AQLNFGGTMYTV
+437 
-449 QQDKTLVD
+449 LVD

-493 DNSGGPFIKNGR
+493 DGSSGPFIKRGI
-505 LDLE
+505 LDFEE